1 MFSPKSEIIYE
12 KSSSINLSREVSIK
26 EIIKE
31 EQLAPESENEENL
44 EVNIVGAK
52 NNVCSEYRGL
62 KPRDKGIC
70 D

>member
-1 MFSPKSEIIYE
+1 MFSPKSEVIYE

-31 EQLAPESENEENL
+31 EHLAPESENEEYL

-52 NNVCSEYRGL
+52 NNVCGEYRGL
-62 KPRDKGIC
+62 
-70 D
+70 